1 MAYLHFIFLYD
12 VQDRGTLTD
21 LQSLQSELKRLH
33 AENSNLSSRLEA
45 VLMSNEALRKGSAL
59 LQEKSEALLEELSI
73 KEAEW
78 SQREDR
84 LKAEVSV
91 RRRARVC

>member
-1 MAYLHFIFLYD
+1 
-12 VQDRGTLTD
+12 
-21 LQSLQSELKRLH
+21 
-33 AENSNLSSRLEA
+33 
-45 VLMSNEALRKGSAL
+45 MSNEALRKGSVL

-84 LKAEVSV
+84 LKEEVIKGASTFVTTVLEAGWSHREGRLKEGV
-91 RRRARVC
+91 RGQHLCNHCIRGRVVS